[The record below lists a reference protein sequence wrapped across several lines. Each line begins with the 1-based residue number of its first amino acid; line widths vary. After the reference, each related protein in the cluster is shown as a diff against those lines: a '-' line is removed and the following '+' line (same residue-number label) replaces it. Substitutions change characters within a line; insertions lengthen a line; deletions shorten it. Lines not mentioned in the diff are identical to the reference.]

1 MTSAEKVARGV
12 VGKGKLGGDVSLTWT
27 PARVYD
33 PDQVPNASKNH
44 SQLPGH
50 SYGLLIPHQ
59 NPDLQIFS
67 SSYLPCWRNR
77 DQEDGL
83 LLSELCIAHRGSKDS
98 RAIFG
103 YLVGTIFVGFPLP

>member
-1 MTSAEKVARGV
+1 MATYSPSTS
-12 VGKGKLGGDVSLTWT
+12 
-27 PARVYD
+27 
-33 PDQVPNASKNH
+33 NF
-44 SQLPGH
+44 
-50 SYGLLIPHQ
+50 
-59 NPDLQIFS
+59 IFS

-103 YLVGTIFVGFPLP
+103 YLVGTIFVGFLTLRGSSFHHLHCYMQCFEEEFDCVDCRVHKVVDESAVHYVVS